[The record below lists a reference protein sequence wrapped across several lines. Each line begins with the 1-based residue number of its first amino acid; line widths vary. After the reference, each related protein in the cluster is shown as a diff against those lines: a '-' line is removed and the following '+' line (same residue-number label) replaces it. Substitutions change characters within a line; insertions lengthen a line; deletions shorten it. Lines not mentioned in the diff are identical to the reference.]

1 MKNIIIYF
9 SLILSSISFSFA
21 QQKPSGQVETMIGLY
36 FKPYSAEPKYQI
48 NTMGEA
54 MVKRTNEMGMW
65 THPSIARIM
74 KQVKTY
80 QSLNFNGTPENLQK
94 IVNQIDAAVKKNKV
108 YQEYFRWEMNNT
120 VSSVI
125 YTRGDKKIIE
135 LDYITISK
143 GHISVSCFVGDDI
156 DMESIR
162 SLVAN
167 K

>member
-9 SLILSSISFSFA
+9 SLLLSNISFSFA
-21 QQKPSGQVETMIGLY
+21 QQKSTDKVETMIDFY
-36 FKPYSAEPKYQI
+36 FKQYSAEPKYEI

-80 QSLNFNGTPENLQK
+80 KYLNFNGTPENLQK
-94 IVNQIDAAVKKNKV
+94 IVNQLDAAVKKNNTYK
-108 YQEYFRWEMNNT
+108 EYFRWEMNNT
-120 VSSVI
+120 ISSVI
-125 YTRGDKKIIE
+125 YTKGDKKITE
-135 LDYITISK
+135 LDYITINK
-143 GHISVSCFVGDDI
+143 GRISVSCFIGDNI